1 MPDLFRLKIVSKRQI
16 TVPQR
21 LMDLLGLKQG
31 DEIQLKVANGKIVQV
46 APVRITPEM
55 EMESDAEERFKELED
70 EPTADLGDSLKQY
83 QSPMVGWASGLKG
96 LAPMS
101 VLASLF
107 ENQLKVGANPES
119 GFNELLGVSLPFA
132 RSFSG
137 VQRIAPVNFRRGDE
151 RLEEVVA
158 ESLANAF
165 LDLSRVAVEVKD
177 GEVTLSGRMNKIE
190 EKLTAEL
197 ITRNVLGVRD
207 VHNEIEIA
215 PTHSTAGLVGTD
227 KISQART
234 RENIEEQQKS

>member
-21 LMDLLGLKQG
+21 LMDLLGLQQG
-31 DEIQLKVANGKIVQV
+31 DEIQLKVANGKILQ
-46 APVRITPEM
+46 AFPVRITPEM
-55 EMESDAEERFKELED
+55 EMESDAAERFKELED
-70 EPTADLGDSLKQY
+70 EPTTDLGDSLKQY
-83 QSPMVGWASGLKG
+83 QNPMVGWASGLKG
-96 LAPMS
+96 LEPMS

-107 ENQLKVGANPES
+107 ERVGAKPES
-119 GFNELLGVSLPFA
+119 GFDDPLGRLSRPFA
-132 RSFSG
+132 HGFSG
-137 VQRIAPVNFRRGDE
+137 VQRVAPLNFRRGDE

-177 GEVTLSGRMNKIE
+177 GEVTLSGTMNKIQ

-215 PTHSTAGLVGTD
+215 PTHSTGSLAGKGE
-227 KISQART
+227 IRQART
-234 RENIEEQQKS
+234 RENIEEQQES